1 MSVAQSTDRGWGSI
15 DKQNAQAIVGF
26 LASDALKG
34 RNAGSEE
41 NKIVVEYLVSK
52 LKEIGI
58 SPLKTDYTES
68 FLAINK
74 GKRWSLDGE
83 IPDENKVQ
91 LSNVYGMIPGENTAE
106 YLVIGAH
113 FDHLGM
119 DENREGD
126 KIFNGADD
134 NASGVSAV
142 LQIAKAMQLDGNKPK
157 RTVIFA
163 FWDGEEKGLLGSE
176 YFMRS
181 SAYSIKSYL
190 NFDMIGRNTDENNPH
205 TVTFLYTK
213 ANKMFENWVRKSTE
227 EKQMSL
233 QPIYKPWDNPIRGS
247 DNASFAKR
255 GVPILWFHTDG
266 HTDYHQTSDELHKIN
281 WEKLVEITKVAYL
294 ISWEMANDDY

>member
-1 MSVAQSTDRGWGSI
+1 MKKIFFAILLLLSVCMSVAQSTDRGWGSI

-163 FWDGEEKGLLGSE
+163 FCMEK
-176 YFMRS
+176 
-181 SAYSIKSYL
+181 KK
-190 NFDMIGRNTDENNPH
+190 DC
-205 TVTFLYTK
+205 
-213 ANKMFENWVRKSTE
+213 WVR
-227 EKQMSL
+227 
-233 QPIYKPWDNPIRGS
+233 N
-247 DNASFAKR
+247 
-255 GVPILWFHTDG
+255 ILCVHR
-266 HTDYHQTSDELHKIN
+266 HIL
-281 WEKLVEITKVAYL
+281 
-294 ISWEMANDDY
+294 